1 MHCNVYLT
9 ATPLLRS
16 LYSGPIKCSV
26 SHFFCLKNRF
36 NTLTPWPVGDRINE
50 APLCTPRPSHNKTR
64 DLIVCTLVG
73 PCVGVTCSWNS
84 WGSWSSTCGK
94 MTRQRTSKA
103 TQSIINRPNC
113 NGLQSTCP
121 KPDVQSL
128 YVSCK

>member
-26 SHFFCLKNRF
+26 IFFCLKNRF

-113 NGLQSTCP
+113 NGLQSACP